1 MVRDSDSD
9 PSSDRDAALSGAVV
23 EERTNPFENT
33 RGRRRAAALM
43 VALGPD
49 LAAEILKGMPDKD
62 MQALVWEIT
71 GVGKLSP
78 QDRTDILSTF
88 YKATVGRDFVTVGGL
103 EYAEATLEKALGK
116 ERAGEIVMHLGSV
129 ARPRPFSFL
138 RSVDMK
144 EALQFLRDEHPQVI
158 ALLLGFLAGENGAEL
173 LQALPEELQ
182 AEVTVRLAMM
192 EQTSPDVIR
201 EVEDIL
207 YARIGGIS
215 AVGAQLDDHVGGT
228 ETLVEILR
236 GVDLLTETNVLEG
249 MDEIDAA
256 TADEVRRHMFVF
268 DNITL
273 LDNRSVQ
280 RVLREVDS
288 ADLALALKGAESE
301 VRALIMSNMSE
312 RAAGMLEDDMDA
324 MGPVRIAKV
333 QEARSRVVTI
343 IRRLEE
349 AEEIFV
355 MRGGGED
362 LVA

>member
-1 MVRDSDSD
+1 MASNSGSD
-9 PSSDRDAALSGAVV
+9 PAPGGAAAPSGEIV
-23 EERTNPFENT
+23 EERKNQFENV

-43 VALGPD
+43 VALGTN
-49 LAAEILKGMPDKD
+49 LAAEILKELPERD
-62 MQALVWEIT
+62 MEALAWEIT
-71 GVGKLSP
+71 GIGRLSP

-88 YKATVGRDFVTVGGL
+88 YKTTVGRDFVTVGGL
-103 EYAEATLEKALGK
+103 EYAEVTLEKALGK

-158 ALLLGFLAGENGAEL
+158 ALLLGYLAGENGADL
-173 LQALPEELQ
+173 LQALPEEQQ
-182 AEVTVRLAMM
+182 AEITVRLAMM
-192 EQTSPDVIR
+192 EETSPDVIR

-215 AVGAQLDDHVGGT
+215 TAGGQLDDHAGGT
-228 ETLVEILR
+228 ETIVEILR
-236 GVDLLTETNVLEG
+236 RVDLATETNVLEG
-249 MDEIDAA
+249 MDKIDAA

-273 LDNRSVQ
+273 LDDRSVQ

-288 ADLALALKGAESE
+288 ADLGLALKGAEPE
-301 VRALIMSNMSE
+301 VRELVMSNMSE
-312 RAAGMLEDDMDA
+312 RAAAMLDDDMEA

-333 QEARSRVVTI
+333 QEARSRIVSV

-362 LVA
+362 IVT

>member
-1 MVRDSDSD
+1 MVGNSASDA
-9 PSSDRDAALSGAVV
+9 SSDRAAAQSGEIV
-23 EERTNPFENT
+23 EERKNPFENV

-49 LAAEILKGMPDKD
+49 LAAEILKGMPERD
-62 MQALVWEIT
+62 MQALAWEIT
-71 GVGKLSP
+71 GIGMLSP

-88 YKATVGRDFVTVGGL
+88 YKTTVGRDFVTVGGL

-129 ARPRPFSFL
+129 AQPRPFSFL

-144 EALQFLRDEHPQVI
+144 EAQQFLRDEHPQVI
-158 ALLLGFLAGENGAEL
+158 ALMLGYLADENGAEL
-173 LQALPEELQ
+173 LQALPEEQQ
-182 AEVTVRLAMM
+182 AELTVRLAMM
-192 EQTSPDVIR
+192 EETSPEVIR
-201 EVEDIL
+201 EVEDII

-215 AVGAQLDDHVGGT
+215 AMGSQLDERAGGT
-228 ETLVEILR
+228 DTIVEILR
-236 GVDLLTETNVLEG
+236 GVDLATETNVLEG
-249 MDEIDAA
+249 MDEIDSA

-288 ADLALALKGAESE
+288 ADLALALKGAEPE
-301 VRALIMSNMSE
+301 VRDLVMGNMSE
-312 RAAGMLEDDMDA
+312 RAAGMLDDDMEA

-333 QEARSRVVTI
+333 QEARSRIVAI